1 MIKIL
6 TAFLA
11 AFSLSACAHLID
23 SEEKPP
29 LYEEKFV
36 AEHASLASCV
46 ADKLQ
51 SDSRWAM
58 RLLQFR
64 NRKYS
69 DVEASEIH
77 AFDTRYLPNITA
89 SYSPTNPD
97 AVVIYTG
104 PNIEVLPYA
113 QRNIHEEPA
122 YAFALM
128 LKKIDDSMVNAAL
141 RGDSYVG
148 DMAWKILQ
156 SCATPSINLH

>member
-6 TAFLA
+6 TAFLV
-11 AFSLSACAHLID
+11 SSLLSACAHLVD
-23 SEEKPP
+23 SEEKPQ
-29 LYEEKFV
+29 LYEEKF
-36 AEHASLASCV
+36 AGEHSVLASCV
-46 ADKLQ
+46 ANKLQ

-69 DVEASEIH
+69 DVDASEIH

-97 AVVIYTG
+97 AVLIYTG
-104 PNIEVLPYA
+104 PNIEILPYA
-113 QRNIHEEPA
+113 QRNIKEESA

-128 LKKIDDSMVNAAL
+128 LKKINDATVNATL
-141 RGDSYVG
+141 RGDPYVG
-148 DMAWKILQ
+148 EMAWRILQ
-156 SCATPSINLH
+156 SCATTSINLH